1 MAAGDKKVKK
11 SVSKSVK
18 KNKVGGSDY
27 TKVTKKLNKRGGV
40 KKTKTELVR
49 SYKGG
54 GASKKTTI
62 QKSNRVNPKTVI
74 KTKRY
79 KSAAS
84 KARRR

>member
-40 KKTKTELVR
+40 KKTK
-49 SYKGG
+49 
-54 GASKKTTI
+54 
-62 QKSNRVNPKTVI
+62 
-74 KTKRY
+74 RY

-84 KARRR
+84 KASRR